1 MHTLRSSR
9 FGLRI
14 RACSDVFGRA
24 RVGVA
29 ALLFACAGTS
39 VRAQSYAITY
49 QGELRQD
56 GELVDGIVDIRC
68 RLYQSA
74 TGNDQIMGNRC
85 FDDVEVVGGRFTIT
99 FVPDSVSFLDF
110 QDRYL
115 ELEVRPGESGTCD
128 DIDGYD
134 LLGSRQLLTS
144 TPFAL
149 VAQRAETADSTFQLG
164 GLPFS
169 AYARLGTT
177 NTWTATNSFSSA
189 TITSATLGSATLSGP
204 LVTNGTVQIGPFNS
218 GTPLAASSDAS
229 NPNVAFFT
237 SFNTSGTVLS
247 ISNAAPGGRAF
258 AIVNTGSDYPFG
270 AGNLLIRDV
279 SAASDRIAITQAG
292 NVGLGTNNP
301 LARLDVNGSARVAN
315 VLTISASQG
324 TAPLAVTST
333 TKVDNLNADRLDDI
347 DSVAFAR
354 RDQANTFGAG
364 NTFSGLQVNG
374 DLTVT
379 QNIAANSLAAQQGI
393 AALAPQGMQPLT
405 VVSNTKVNNLN
416 ADLIDGVD
424 SPQFARRDLPNT
436 FGTGNSFAG
445 LQVNG
450 DLAASQ
456 NVFANAVVAQ
466 QTIAALAPQ
475 GVAPFQVA
483 STFKVNNLNVDLLD
497 GVDSP
502 QFARRDQP
510 NTFGLGNT
518 FAGLQVNGDL
528 AASQNVF
535 AIGVIAQQVAAT
547 APQGTAPLIVSSTTK
562 VTNLNAD
569 LLDGVAG
576 AGYARLGGVNN
587 FANDNTFNNVNVLGD
602 FTGDTVAANTFA
614 LRNTAIR
621 TLTIPAFAF
630 QTDGQIPYFRGA
642 HELRGTSAGTVVSA
656 YAAVQ
661 LPNAAK
667 IESISYNF
675 FDNGSSDLTL
685 VLRESSFSAIPLD
698 TPIVVLNTSGAF
710 PAFATN
716 THNFPTPYP
725 VVDNTTKSYYLSLTI
740 PVPATPANLRIG
752 DVHIQYLVDEL
763 AP

>member
-1 MHTLRSSR
+1 MGQSSPRSLTIALVMSLLATLP
-9 FGLRI
+9 I
-14 RACSDVFGRA
+14 CGRA
-24 RVGVA
+24 
-29 ALLFACAGTS
+29 S
-39 VRAQSYAITY
+39 AQAVTTAFTY
-49 QGELRQD
+49 QGELREN
-56 GELVDGIVDIRC
+56 GELVNGVYDFRFKIYPIASGPTPA
-68 RLYQSA
+68 YQ
-74 TGNDQIMGNRC
+74 TIC
-85 FDDVEVVGGRFTIT
+85 VDDVEVVDGRFTTQIDYGYLL
-99 FVPDSVSFLDF
+99 FRNSEVL
-110 QDRYL
+110 YL
-115 ELEVRPGESGTCD
+115 ELDVRPGDVGTCADQSGFETLAGRTLISPTPYAIASLSSGTATTANALAG
-128 DIDGYD
+128 IPAA
-134 LLGSRQLLTS
+134 S
-144 TPFAL
+144 FARRD
-149 VAQRAETADSTFQLG
+149 AA
-164 GLPFS
+164 
-169 AYARLGTT
+169 
-177 NTWTATNSFSSA
+177 NTWTAPNTF
-189 TITSATLGSATLSGP
+189 
-204 LVTNGTVQIGPFNS
+204 NGLQIFGDLNASQSLFANAVVAQQTVGAFAPE
-218 GTPLAASSDAS
+218 GTPPLM
-229 NPNVAFFT
+229 
-237 SFNTSGTVLS
+237 
-247 ISNAAPGGRAF
+247 
-258 AIVNTGSDYPFG
+258 
-270 AGNLLIRDV
+270 V
-279 SAASDRIAITQAG
+279 S
-292 NVGLGTNNP
+292 
-301 LARLDVNGSARVAN
+301 
-315 VLTISASQG
+315 
-324 TAPLAVTST
+324 
-333 TKVDNLNADRLDDI
+333 
-347 DSVAFAR
+347 
-354 RDQANTFGAG
+354 
-364 NTFSGLQVNG
+364 
-374 DLTVT
+374 
-379 QNIAANSLAAQQGI
+379 
-393 AALAPQGMQPLT
+393 
-405 VVSNTKVNNLN
+405 SNTKVNNLN

-535 AIGVIAQQVAAT
+535 AIGIIAQQVAAT

-656 YAAVQ
+656 YTAVQ
-661 LPNAAK
+661 LPNGAK